1 MVKNTKVIRVG
12 KYANYVGKIEL
23 KVKDFEKEIK
33 PKVGDGRRFLKLITA
48 AGENKEILFD
58 KFYPFILDL
67 LLRDEPELP
76 QEDKQELE
84 MFIDLNLL
92 TFLNEAMISFGMTT
106 RTELEQ
112 QKKDTLQAIS
122 KNVSPQAQ

>member
-1 MVKNTKVIRVG
+1 MRIK
-12 KYANYVGKIEL
+12 KYY
-23 KVKDFEKEIK
+23 
-33 PKVGDGRRFLKLITA
+33 LISF
-48 AGENKEILFD
+48 ILL
-58 KFYPFILDL
+58 LDL